1 MVSFDIKYYYWVI
14 SKSHFTFVVKISRK
28 YYKNEKTCS
37 CLASSH
43 FPSLQSCLWIRF
55 PIINWA
61 TGLTWTA
68 VGERKPGL
76 AGRWQEHRCLQL
88 HPLERRRG
96 RRKQCKHNWSDNYTK
111 NLPVSAGSRKEAE
124 PAISWNPSPLVRCTF
139 TSRSHVLVLL
149 SYHFANFC
157 HIASGLFHANYVWM
171 WAQPGN
177 RWIKKLEELANLNL
191 ATEAT
196 GRSIVVF
203 AGTLQ

>member
-1 MVSFDIKYYYWVI
+1 MSDW
-14 SKSHFTFVVKISRK
+14 SHLNSCWRVQTWPGRALARAQMPPTAPTGEEKRK
-28 YYKNEKTCS
+28 KKTMQ
-37 CLASSH
+37 A
-43 FPSLQSCLWIRF
+43 
-55 PIINWA
+55 
-61 TGLTWTA
+61 
-68 VGERKPGL
+68 
-76 AGRWQEHRCLQL
+76 
-88 HPLERRRG
+88 
-96 RRKQCKHNWSDNYTK
+96 DNYTK

-171 WAQPGN
+171 WAQPGS

-203 AGTLQ
+203 AGTLQLRIWWWRQRILFTFK